1 MLTIPDQLRTLLTS
15 RFDMLES
22 QLEDDR
28 RLAELDFDSLALL
41 ELSVAC
47 YEDLGIEVGDTE
59 LNGNMRLSE
68 LSSLVSARLEAR

>member
-1 MLTIPDQLRTLLTS
+1 MLTLPDQLRTLLTS
-15 RFDMLES
+15 RFDMLED

-28 RLAELDFDSLALL
+28 RLAELDFDSLTLL

-47 YEDLGIEVGDTE
+47 YEDLGIEVSDTE

-68 LSSLVSARLEAR
+68 LGSLVSARLEAR